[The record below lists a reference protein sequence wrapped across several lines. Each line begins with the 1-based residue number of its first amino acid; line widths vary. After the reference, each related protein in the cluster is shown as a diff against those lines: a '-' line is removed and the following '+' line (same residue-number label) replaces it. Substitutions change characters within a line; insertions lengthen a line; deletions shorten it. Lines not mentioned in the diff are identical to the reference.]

1 MDFPFSYTSVDFA
14 GPLFV
19 AEGAEMKKVYIALFT
34 CRVSRALYLD
44 LVPDLTGEA
53 FLRCFK
59 QFTACHGIPKE
70 MKSDN
75 GKTFK
80 AAAKSLTILFDILHV
95 SSFLASRKVKWSFNL
110 EKAPW
115 WGRFFERM
123 VRCVKRCLKKTLGT
137 TRLSYEE
144 LLTVLIDIESVLNS
158 RPLTYLSTED
168 LEEPLTPP
176 HLLHGQRVRTGPE
189 ADPKD
194 VDMAMSVH
202 RDDNIAQTSLHQ
214 AAVRSLLVLLD

>member
-1 MDFPFSYTSVDFA
+1 
-14 GPLFV
+14 
-19 AEGAEMKKVYIALFT
+19 MKKVYIALFT
-34 CRVSRALYLD
+34 CGVSRALYLD
-44 LVPDLTGEA
+44 LVPDLTGDA

-59 QFTACHGIPKE
+59 RFTAHHGIPKE

-75 GKTFK
+75 EKTFK
-80 AAAKSLTILFDILHV
+80 AAAKSLTTLFDIPHV

-115 WGRFFERM
+115 WGGFFGRM
-123 VRCVKRCLKKTLGT
+123 VRCVKRSLKKTLGT

-168 LEEPLTPP
+168 LKEPLTPS
-176 HLLHGQRVRTGPE
+176 HLLHGRRVRTCPV
-189 ADPKD
+189 P
-194 VDMAMSVH
+194 
-202 RDDNIAQTSLHQ
+202 
-214 AAVRSLLVLLD
+214 